1 MSVAS
6 ARKFIIP
13 CRCTCRNASIT
24 WAIGRAT
31 CRRANKRLVKCW
43 LYRCSR
49 NSPRPSRTTWWS
61 RFRLFI
67 RDRRLR
73 LFKGNRRAR
82 AFADFAAER
91 TAAFFP
97 RHASQ
102 LALAILDLAQL
113 PQDCRL
119 FFHVFILGKLAAFQ
133 PQLQLEQPL
142 FDRRVVGVLFLRDS
156 GQRAEDELHAVNGHE
171 QKIVN
176 Q

>member
-6 ARKFIIP
+6 AQKFIIR
-13 CRCTCRNASIT
+13 CRCICRNASTT

-31 CRRANKRLVKCW
+31 CRRANKRRGKPW
-43 LYRCSR
+43 PYRCSR
-49 NSPRPSRTTWWS
+49 NSPRPSSATWWS
-61 RFRLFI
+61 RCRLFI
-67 RDRRLR
+67 LDRRLR

-102 LALAILDLAQL
+102 LALAILDFAQL

-119 FFHVFILGKLAAFQ
+119 FFHVFILGKLAAFP
-133 PQLQLEQPL
+133 PQLPLEQPH
-142 FDRRVVGVLFLRDS
+142 FDRR
-156 GQRAEDELHAVNGHE
+156 
-171 QKIVN
+171 
-176 Q
+176 

>member
-6 ARKFIIP
+6 ARKFIIR
-13 CRCTCRNASIT
+13 CRCICRNASTT
-24 WAIGRAT
+24 WAIGKAT
-31 CRRANKRLVKCW
+31 CRRANKRRGKRLPC
-43 LYRCSR
+43 RCSR
-49 NSPRPSRTTWWS
+49 NSPAPSRATWWS
-61 RFRLFI
+61 RFRTFI
-67 RDRRLR
+67 RDRRFW
-73 LFKGNRRAR
+73 LFKRHRSTR
-82 AFADFAAER
+82 AFTDLAAVWP
-91 TAAFFP
+91 TAFFR

-102 LALAILDLAQL
+102 LALAILDLTQL

-171 QKIVN
+171 QKIIN